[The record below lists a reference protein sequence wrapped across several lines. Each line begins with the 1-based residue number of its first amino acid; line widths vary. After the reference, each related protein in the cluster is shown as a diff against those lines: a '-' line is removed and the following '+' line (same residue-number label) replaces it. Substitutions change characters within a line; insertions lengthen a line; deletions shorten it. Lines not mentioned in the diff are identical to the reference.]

1 MNRKIKF
8 SVILILLVVKSLA
21 QSPDFYPPTVPE
33 QIEITPFNVV
43 LYLIV
48 PLLIIL
54 AYFLYRNSQKK
65 KQQEKKRQEKKENK
79 RNES

>member
-1 MNRKIKF
+1 MNRKIKY
-8 SVILILLVVKSLA
+8 SIISILLAVKTFA

-43 LYLIV
+43 LYVII

-54 AYFLYRNSQKK
+54 AYYLYRNSQK
-65 KQQEKKRQEKKENK
+65 KKRQEKKENK